1 MKVAFATCAEKPAG
15 TVDDRLLSDY
25 LRGRGHDVSY
35 EVWSA
40 GDADWKRY
48 DLVFIRSTWDYHF
61 HLPKFL
67 AWAERVSQV
76 TRVLNTRSVIEWNST
91 KEYLVEL
98 AGKGVSSVPTILGSE
113 LKALME
119 RAEAA
124 LEEYEAIIV
133 KPAVS
138 AGAKRTFKV
147 TTPDEALEAIESAL
161 VKGVVLVQPFIE
173 SIEEDG
179 EVSLI
184 YVRDGDWRFTHGV
197 QKRPKHGDYRVQAEF
212 GGSLD
217 PFKGEPAL
225 HTFAKGALAHAP
237 EGTSF
242 ARVDIVD
249 WKRTPMIGE
258 LELIEPELFFRFSPE
273 AVERFASLIERS

>member
-15 TVDDRLLSDY
+15 TVDDRLLSDF
-25 LRGRGHDVSY
+25 LRGRGHDVAY

-40 GDADWKRY
+40 GDVDWKRY

-61 HLPKFL
+61 HLSKFL
-67 AWAERVSQV
+67 AWTERVSQV
-76 TRVLNTRSVIEWNST
+76 TRVLNTHQVIKWNST

-98 AGKGVSSVPTILGSE
+98 AEKGIGSVPTILGSE
-113 LKALME
+113 PKMLME
-119 RAEAA
+119 RAKAA
-124 LEEYEAIIV
+124 LEDYDAIIV

-147 TTPDEALEAIESAL
+147 TTKEEAEEAIESAL
-161 VKGVVLVQPFIE
+161 IKGVVLVQPFIE
-173 SIEEDG
+173 SIEDDG

-197 QKRPKHGDYRVQAEF
+197 LKRPKHGDYRVQAEF

-217 PFKGEPAL
+217 PFKGEPQL
-225 HTFAKGALAHAP
+225 HTFAKRALERAP
-237 EGTSF
+237 AGTSF

-249 WKRTPMIGE
+249 WKREPMIGE

-273 AVERFASLIERS
+273 AIERFANLIEKS